1 MGLITI
7 GGLDAKTEAAL
18 ETRAQENGRT
28 VSEEARAVL
37 EAALEAEPVSPKEMS
52 NLADFIRDR
61 VLRFGGEDLELP
73 ERRMMPER
81 VSLR

>member
-7 GGLDAKTEAAL
+7 DGLDAETEAAL

-28 VSEEARAVL
+28 ASEEARAVL
-37 EAALEAEPVSPKEMS
+37 EAALDTEPVSRKGMF

-73 ERRMMPER
+73 ERSMMPER